1 MLVLVEAF
9 RILFIQV
16 GSDAITILIR
26 VKVVLHF
33 QLVDGGLQIFMEEV
47 LDIISHNF
55 NFIVVHMF
63 TILLLSLRSD
73 IVS

>member
-1 MLVLVEAF
+1 VLVLVEAF